1 MTDLIVLVFP
11 TEGGARQVLGVV
23 SDLQRQQPITLDYA
37 ATVVR
42 GLDGKPQEAAATTSA
57 AAPPSAAQTAVQVG
71 S

>member
-23 SDLQRQQPITLDYA
+23 SDLQRQQPITLEDA
-37 ATVVR
+37 ATVVH
-42 GLDGKPQEAAATTSA
+42 GLDAKPEEAAATTSA
-57 AAPPSAAQTAVQVG
+57 AAPTPAAQAAVQVG